1 VTFWVNLLKT
11 VKITYFCHKKCKNS
25 TLIDNNLR
33 ILPVFIWFWCFIKS
47 EIFIWLYQTVNMLI
61 VFRFAYW
68 LKNGITHQNQMKTDI
83 AVKNCD
89 FLGYFTKTVKIP
101 FFCHQKWKNSTVI
114 ENKSQNFAS
123 FHLILMFY
131 TILESEDKAN
141 DNGWILKA
149 IKSIKNNTLGQFSR
163 LYAFLDMH

>member
-1 VTFWVNLLKT
+1 MKT
-11 VKITYFCHKKCKNS
+11 AS
-25 TLIDNNLR
+25 
-33 ILPVFIWFWCFIKS
+33 KS
-47 EIFIWLYQTVNMLI
+47 EIFTWLYQTVNMPI
-61 VFRFAYW
+61 DWGFAYW

-89 FLGYFTKTVKIP
+89 FLGYSYFTKNGKDS

-114 ENKSQNFAS
+114 DNKSQNFAS
-123 FHLILMFY
+123 FHPIFMFY

>member
-1 VTFWVNLLKT
+1 MTFWVNLLKT
-11 VKITYFCHKKCKNS
+11 LKITYFCHKKCKNS
-25 TLIDNNLR
+25 TLIDHNLR

-89 FLGYFTKTVKIP
+89 FLGYFTKNGKDS
-101 FFCHQKWKNSTVI
+101 FFLSPKMKKLNRNWKQI
-114 ENKSQNFAS
+114 
-123 FHLILMFY
+123 
-131 TILESEDKAN
+131 SE
-141 DNGWILKA
+141 LC
-149 IKSIKNNTLGQFSR
+149 QFSSDFDV
-163 LYAFLDMH
+163 LYHFGIRRQSKW